1 MYWELMKF
9 INVKNFLFIIIWW
22 IIVLKKIYF
31 LLIFFWGLNS
41 FYCVCF
47 FVKYRV
53 YILFEKL
60 NRIKKLYKNIFKEN
74 CIF

>member
-1 MYWELMKF
+1 MMNNCFKKNLFF
-9 INVKNFLFIIIWW
+9 INFFL
-22 IIVLKKIYF
+22 
-31 LLIFFWGLNS
+31 GLYS

-74 CIF
+74 FIF